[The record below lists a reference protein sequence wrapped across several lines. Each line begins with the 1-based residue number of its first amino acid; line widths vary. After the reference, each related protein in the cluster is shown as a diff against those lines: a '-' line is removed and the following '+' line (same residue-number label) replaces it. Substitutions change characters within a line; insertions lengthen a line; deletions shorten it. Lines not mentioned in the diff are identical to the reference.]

1 MGIHRN
7 EYKKDQ
13 TTTNMKHYLIKSLKE
28 LGDFMP
34 QKTEQQTGPDIS
46 TVNITSSVPS
56 IFLQHNN
63 SVN

>member
-1 MGIHRN
+1 
-7 EYKKDQ
+7 
-13 TTTNMKHYLIKSLKE
+13 MKRYLIMSLKE

-56 IFLQHNN
+56 IFL
-63 SVN
+63 